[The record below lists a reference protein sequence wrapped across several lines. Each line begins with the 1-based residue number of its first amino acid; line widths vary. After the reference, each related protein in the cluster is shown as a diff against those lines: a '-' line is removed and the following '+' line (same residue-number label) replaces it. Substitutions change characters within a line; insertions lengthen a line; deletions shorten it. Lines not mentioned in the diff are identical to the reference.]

1 LQTSV
6 ARLQGVRDR
15 LEPQIIL
22 GVQRNLRSEL
32 LLWSQS
38 LDDKGKAHTG
48 AGEIFHQVSQLDA
61 PSRPNQIVKHAAW
74 AIALLLSPMSDCD
87 LHSYCELVNQH
98 KQAYTGTS

>member
-1 LQTSV
+1 VIPQHLHTGF
-6 ARLQGVRDR
+6 RLSSIIRDVFWG
-15 LEPQIIL
+15 LVFP
-22 GVQRNLRSEL
+22 V
-32 LLWSQS
+32 LWSQC
-38 LDDKGKAHTG
+38 LADKGKVHTG
-48 AGEIFHQVSQLDA
+48 AGENFHQVSQLDA